1 MCGACCIAQSISTI
15 IYGTGRGKAPGERC
29 VHLSP
34 ENKCLI
40 YTRRP
45 PVCREFTP
53 TLELCGSSFDD
64 AMANLKRLEDATK
77 SD

>member
-15 IYGTGRGKAPGERC
+15 IPGTGRGKAAGERC

-34 ENKCLI
+34 ENTCLI

-45 PVCREFTP
+45 RVCREFTP
-53 TLELCGSSFDD
+53 TLELCGSSFDE
-64 AMANLKRLEDATK
+64 ALANLKWLEDATK
-77 SD
+77 SG